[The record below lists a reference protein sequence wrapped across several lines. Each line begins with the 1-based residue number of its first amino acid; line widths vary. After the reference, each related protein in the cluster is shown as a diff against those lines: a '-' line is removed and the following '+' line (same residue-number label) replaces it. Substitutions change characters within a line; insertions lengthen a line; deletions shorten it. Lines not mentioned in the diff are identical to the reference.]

1 MAELDIRQWSM
12 AAERRIANAVREIE
26 ALRREIRGKR
36 RGTGVT
42 YPNPNRVAHVYG
54 GVAAGTDE
62 APAAGELKFARINTD
77 TTDYEDEDDEP
88 TTFYN
93 IGPALD
99 DGEAVIANLDIFGK
113 YSDGQKAIWVVGGSE
128 GGADVPSIFVGMS
141 STASAE
147 NDFGTTSTTYNIL
160 WSIDE
165 TVNSDTAVFGQ
176 TNDGSPANTYYDI
189 QCKVAGTYR
198 VWYNCAFDVTTTHT
212 ASEIQRART
221 YIISKVGGVGAQTEL
236 PGSSCTCDM
245 LNIDSD
251 DMPVGL
257 GSPRA
262 KSHGETLVTLAAND
276 TLRMQFEYQSGDRGY
291 TGVGESFGA
300 QLVKRS

>member
-54 GVAAGTDE
+54 AVSAGTDE
-62 APAAGELKFARINTD
+62 APVEGELKFARINTD
-77 TTDYEDEDDEP
+77 TTDYEDEDDTP

-128 GGADVPSIFVGMS
+128 GGADVPSIKVGMGAAAI
-141 STASAE
+141 TE
-147 NDFGTTSTTYNIL
+147 NQWSTTSTTYDIA
-160 WSIDE
+160 WTDDE
-165 TVNSDTAVFGQ
+165 TVNTDTTVFEQAVSDPGLY
-176 TNDGSPANTYYDI
+176 PRI
-189 QCKVAGTYR
+189 RCKVAGTYR
-198 VWYNCAFDVTTTHT
+198 VWYHVNFNTISSHT
-212 ASEIQRART
+212 ASEIQR
-221 YIISKVGGVGAQTEL
+221 
-236 PGSSCTCDM
+236 GSTFVAKTASDGSGTTTVPSTAAFVES
-245 LNIDSD
+245 LHIDAD

-257 GSPRA
+257 GA
-262 KSHGETLVTLAAND
+262 YNAHSHGEGLYTMAANECFKI
-276 TLRMQFEYQSGDRGY
+276 QFTFSSGVRGLQ
-291 TGVGESFGA
+291 GVGESFGA
-300 QLVKRS
+300 QLVKRG